1 MSGIGPQLPPHLAK
15 RKRSTD
21 DTTTLNPPSPP
32 TKIRATSRN
41 VDTQPRRVL
50 GPSMPPTHNE
60 EEIGLDSSSD
70 DEPGSSL
77 PPGAMPAP
85 EPKPRRVMGPA
96 MPPPQNTD
104 EIPLDDSSDDDV
116 GPFPPPSTTTTAL
129 PAPRRILGPA
139 PPPALLSERPTE
151 DPDSSSDD
159 DYGPSLPP
167 APGSAAAAA
176 AESAIRA
183 HETARAATATA
194 SAASSAPKRADWMLV
209 PPGAD
214 DWTSRVD
221 PTKLK
226 TRKFASGKGA
236 KALGEKSGVSA
247 IWTETPEEKRQRLE
261 DEVLG
266 RKEVATNSG
275 KNGTRGAGGGQGED
289 EAEQA
294 AIAKRIRGYNERMRG
309 KSMVE
314 EHTGR
319 QGGKEEEDD
328 PSKRGFDKEKDM
340 GLGGRI
346 GHVQKQEMLRKA
358 GDFGSRFERG
368 KFL

>member
-21 DTTTLNPPSPP
+21 DSTTLNPPSPP
-32 TKIRATSRN
+32 TKIRATSR
-41 VDTQPRRVL
+41 DADSQPRRVL
-50 GPSMPPTHNE
+50 GPSLPPPPHNE
-60 EEIGLDSSSD
+60 EEIGLDDSSD
-70 DEPGSSL
+70 DDSGPM
-77 PPGAMPAP
+77 PPP
-85 EPKPRRVMGPA
+85 ESELRRVMGPA
-96 MPPPQNTD
+96 APPPASTNNDD
-104 EIPLDDSSDDDV
+104 EIALDSSDDDV
-116 GPFPPPSTTTTAL
+116 GPYLPSSTTTAAA
-129 PAPRRILGPA
+129 PAPRRVLGPA
-139 PPPALLSERPTE
+139 PPPASLSERPPQ
-151 DPDSSSDD
+151 DPDSSSDDD

-167 APGSAAAAA
+167 APGSAAALAA
-176 AESAIRA
+176 ASATRA
-183 HETARAATATA
+183 RETARASATTAAT
-194 SAASSAPKRADWMLV
+194 ASSAPKRAEWLLV
-209 PPGAD
+209 PPSSD
-214 DWTSRVD
+214 DWTSKVD

-236 KALGEKSGVSA
+236 QAPGEKSGVSS

-266 RKEVATNSG
+266 RKEVATNAG
-275 KNGTRGAGGGQGED
+275 KARGEAKEGGD
-289 EAEQA
+289 EEEQA
-294 AIAKRIRGYNERMRG
+294 AIAKRIRDYNERMRG

-314 EHTGR
+314 EHIGR
-319 QGGKEEEDD
+319 NGGKEEEDD

>member
-1 MSGIGPQLPPHLAK
+1 MSGIGPQLPPYLVK

-32 TKIRATSRN
+32 TKIRATSRDA
-41 VDTQPRRVL
+41 DTQPRRVL
-50 GPSMPPTHNE
+50 GPSLPPPPQNE
-60 EEIGLDSSSD
+60 EEIGLDDSG
-70 DEPGSSL
+70 P
-77 PPGAMPAP
+77 MPAP

-96 MPPPQNTD
+96 APPPASTNND

-116 GPFPPPSTTTTAL
+116 GPSLPPSTTAAA
-129 PAPRRILGPA
+129 PAPRRVLGPA
-139 PPPALLSERPTE
+139 PPPASLSERPPQ
-151 DPDSSSDD
+151 DPDSDSSDD

-176 AESAIRA
+176 QTSALRA
-183 HETARAATATA
+183 RETARATATA
-194 SAASSAPKRADWMLV
+194 AESSSAPKRADWMLV
-209 PPGAD
+209 PPTSD

-236 KALGEKSGVSA
+236 KAPGEKSGISA

-275 KNGTRGAGGGQGED
+275 KGRQEERATGGD
-289 EAEQA
+289 EEEQR
-294 AIAKRIRGYNERMRG
+294 AIAKRIREYNEKNRG
-309 KSMVE
+309 KSLVE
-314 EHTGR
+314 QHTGR
-319 QGGKEEEDD
+319 GAGKEEEDD
-328 PSKRGFDKEKDM
+328 PSQRGFDKEKDM

-346 GHVQKQEMLRKA
+346 GHVQKQDMLRRA